1 MATVIEGM
9 RRSWRQFKESR
20 PGNRFQDRYIRRQ
33 QSSSGRFNLLRKVLY
48 IVGGIVIA
56 VASLVLAPLPGP
68 GWGTFFIGLALIAGE
83 IFYVARFLDWVEVE
97 LRKIALTARDVW
109 RNLSAMGRIL
119 IILVVLILAAMLA
132 YEAYYLLFGG

>member
-1 MATVIEGM
+1 MTIVSRM
-9 RRSWRQFKESR
+9 RRSWQQFKESR